1 MEKLDG
7 LNSLECE
14 AGHNPVTWREAHVL
28 KRTVVKEKLS
38 KKHHPTSSCE
48 DLGSQ
53 QAGHKQ
59 GLCEAM
65 EKIWFQWKGKLSCF
79 KMES

>member
-1 MEKLDG
+1 MEELDD

-14 AGHNPVTWREAHVL
+14 AGHNPIMWREAHENCCEGEAL
-28 KRTVVKEKLS
+28 K
-38 KKHHPTSSCE
+38 HCPTSGCE

-65 EKIWFQWKGKLSCF
+65 EKVWF
-79 KMES
+79 